1 MRLASLSALALVV
14 MLLLGAHVR
23 PGVASAQA
31 VAEPTPTEIAYL
43 AATKPYRDRLG
54 AYQEALLEYQQ
65 AATEGQ
71 LESISVT
78 DLGDL
83 TRELFA
89 ARQAFTG
96 AVPSVRLDQYDRTIK
111 LALERAYA
119 ATVLL
124 LRAQVTDSMADR
136 DTLIRDAVDQGRSS
150 SRLFKE
156 AADELRMLVPATA
169 L

>member
-1 MRLASLSALALVV
+1 MRLGSLPALVLV
-14 MLLLGAHVR
+14 AALLLGALVT
-23 PGVASAQA
+23 PATVLAQT
-31 VAEPTPTEIAYL
+31 VAEPTPTEGAYL

-65 AATEGQ
+65 AANEGQ
-71 LESISVT
+71 IDGVSVVA
-78 DLGDL
+78 LGDL

-111 LALERAYA
+111 LALDRAYA

-124 LRAQVTDSMADR
+124 LRAQVTDSTADR
-136 DTLIRDAVDQGRSS
+136 DTLIREAAIQGGSS
-150 SRLFKE
+150 VRLLKE